1 MSTERHD
8 STTGTEREG
17 GRRQAPDGEG
27 RPRGRALAGRPS
39 RPPTRSLRCAECGE
53 QCPPSALLTMDQVAC
68 RLGTSLRHVRRLV
81 AERRIPI
88 VKVGRF
94 VRFDAHAVEHW
105 VDDHRVAVVSP
116 RDALRASRLGR
127 TETRRAG

>member
-1 MSTERHD
+1 VSTERHD
-8 STTGTEREG
+8 STTGTERNG

-27 RPRGRALAGRPS
+27 RPKGRALAGRPS
-39 RPPTRSLRCAECGE
+39 RAPQRSLRCAECGE
-53 QCPPSALLTMDQVAC
+53 QCPPTALLTMDQVAL
-68 RLGTSLRHVRRLV
+68 RLGTSQRHVRRLV

-105 VDDHRVAVVSP
+105 VDDHRVAVVST
-116 RDALRASRLGR
+116 RDALRASRLGP
-127 TETRRAG
+127 TENRRAG

>member
-1 MSTERHD
+1 VSNERHD
-8 STTGTEREG
+8 TTTGIEGEG
-17 GRRQAPDGEG
+17 GRRKAPDGEG
-27 RPRGRALAGRPS
+27 RPKGRALAGRPS
-39 RPPTRSLRCAECGE
+39 RAPERSLRCAECGE
-53 QCPPSALLTMDQVAC
+53 LRPPSALLTMDEVAF

-105 VDDHRVAVVSP
+105 VDDHRDAVVAPGNAS
-116 RDALRASRLGR
+116 RASRPGR
-127 TETRRAG
+127 AESRRAG